1 MRRIALAIVLLLLG
15 AGPLQAQ
22 PADIVMA
29 VPTFSLSLSF
39 EYIAED
45 MGLYDKHGVHVKAV
59 VLPGVGSINAV
70 ISGSAEF
77 AVSSATSMTRAA
89 ARGQRLLAIAMTTD
103 RIIAQVVLRK
113 DLARGFDPGG
123 PFAKRG
129 LMLQGRTIAVNSTGS
144 LIHAYVRLMATR
156 AGYSPDDVHIAV
168 MQPPNMEAAFDS
180 KQVDGFAMSPPW
192 PEKPVLEGTAVMI
205 ASGPDGDPADLVPF
219 ANNVILVRP
228 DTCEKR
234 KEVCDAVG
242 HASAEAMSFMKDH
255 PDEALALVKKRFPT
269 LDDKLVAVSFAI
281 IRKITPVPPV
291 VSVKGID
298 NAEQYNVESGLMK
311 PEEKLK
317 SYDGLY
323 TDAYI
328 R

>member
-1 MRRIALAIVLLLLG
+1 MRRAALAVILLLLG
-15 AGPLQAQ
+15 AGPLRAE

-29 VPTFSLSLSF
+29 LPTFSLSLSF

-45 MGLYDKHGVHVKAV
+45 AGLYDKRGVHVKPI

-103 RIIAQVVLRK
+103 RVIAQAVLRK
-113 DLARGFDPGG
+113 DLAKGFDPGE

-129 LMLQGRTIAVNSTGS
+129 LLLQGRTIAVDATNS
-144 LIHAYVRLMATR
+144 LIHAYVRLLAAR
-156 AGYSPDDVHIAV
+156 AGYSPDDIHIAV
-168 MQPPNMEAAFDS
+168 MQPPNMEAAFDA
-180 KQVDGFAMSPPW
+180 KQIDGFAMSPPW
-192 PEKPVLEGTAVMI
+192 SEKPVLEGTAVMI
-205 ASGPDGDPADLVPF
+205 ASGPDGEPADFVPF

-228 DTCEKR
+228 DTCAQR
-234 KEVCDAVG
+234 KSLCDAVG
-242 HASAEAMSFMKDH
+242 HASAEAMQFMQDH

-269 LDDKLVAVSFAI
+269 LDDKLLAVSFAI

-291 VSVKGID
+291 VSEKGID
-298 NAEQYNVESGLMK
+298 NAEQYNVDSGLMR
-311 PEEKLK
+311 PDEKLK